1 MNPHPH
7 PPDNA
12 EFRRYLLNKQGKGP
26 IFAFLFVSAMTFLV
40 FLVTVLKPHRLYK
53 NLISFLFGIKV
64 TINGSQYK
72 LHHLLLLLTGFYG
85 SLYFFLLMQ
94 GRQSYPT
101 PMDPYGIKMAKLDK
115 KWVLES
121 QSWLAFLTIICLL
134 SIYRNSKLFS
144 TEKYL
149 SDKIDEYKKQLG
161 ANKKNE

>member
-1 MNPHPH
+1 MNPHVH

-12 EFRRYLLNKQGKGP
+12 EFKKYLLNKQGKGP
-26 IFAFLFVSAMTFLV
+26 LFAFLFASAMTLIV

-53 NLISFLFGIKV
+53 NLLSFLFGIKI

-72 LHHLLLLLTGFYG
+72 LNHLLLLLTGFYG

-101 PMDPYGIKMAKLDK
+101 PMDSYGVKMAKLDK
-115 KWVLES
+115 KWVVES
-121 QSWLAFLTIICLL
+121 QSWLAFLAIICLL

-149 SDKIDEYKKQLG
+149 TEKIGEYKKQLG
-161 ANKKNE
+161 GNKKNE

>member
-1 MNPHPH
+1 MAEIKYEMN
-7 PPDNA
+7 NG
-12 EFRRYLLNKQGKGP
+12 LLFNFIRVCAILSG
-26 IFAFLFVSAMTFLV
+26 ICLI
-40 FLVTVLKPHRLYK
+40 TVLKPHRLYK

-149 SDKIDEYKKQLG
+149 SDKIEEYKKQLG